1 MESQPEK
8 MANKDRRVLQRFQA
22 KPDDCILYDEKCVP
36 VRDVSL
42 EGVYVMDQDP
52 LPAGSEIT
60 FILRGGHSDISL
72 EGVVRHSTDQLG
84 MGIHFTIV
92 PPVSKRRLIIYIA
105 TLAPAP
111 FELEIL
117 S

>member
-1 MESQPEK
+1 
-8 MANKDRRVLQRFQA
+8 MATKDRRAIQRFQA

-36 VRDVSL
+36 ARDVSL

-60 FILRGGHSDISL
+60 FIFRAGHQDISL
-72 EGVVRHSTDQLG
+72 EGVVRHSTDQHG
-84 MGIHFTIV
+84 MGIHFTKV
-92 PPVSKRRLIIYIA
+92 PPVSKRRLIIHIA